1 MGAIANHSGNAI
13 VRAICP
19 PIGVSIGLKRADD
32 NGLLSKKRFFAG
44 LSVKSKLGLLL
55 EGNNVFHGVAPSAN
69 QLLCTKL
76 MFTQRRPQRCP
87 TRRTLRPV
95 GRSFDATQSSGAS
108 TPSPRSRRF
117 FGKFLGIRRAATAT
131 VEVAICLPVLMTLT
145 LATMDLCS
153 LFFLKETVSIAA
165 YEGARR
171 GINRGGTTAAATA
184 RVQQILDERGVTYGG
199 DVVTFTGKNYN
210 NAETLEH
217 VTLVVT
223 VPAAGNLLA
232 PAGLYGDL
240 ILSSQV
246 TMRKEFENQN

>member
-1 MGAIANHSGNAI
+1 
-13 VRAICP
+13 
-19 PIGVSIGLKRADD
+19 
-32 NGLLSKKRFFAG
+32 
-44 LSVKSKLGLLL
+44 
-55 EGNNVFHGVAPSAN
+55 
-69 QLLCTKL
+69 
-76 MFTQRRPQRCP
+76 MFIQRRSN
-87 TRRTLRPV
+87 RRV
-95 GRSFDATQSSGAS
+95 KHQAVRSSSASRSGAES
-108 TPSPRSRRF
+108 NGENQETRVPGS
-117 FGKFLGIRRAATAT
+117 FLGIRRAATAS

-145 LATMDLCS
+145 LATIDLCS

-184 RVQQILDERGVTYGG
+184 RVQEVLDERGITYGG
-199 DVVTFTGKNYN
+199 NVVTFNGKNFN

-240 ILSSQV
+240 VLSSQV
-246 TMRKEFENQN
+246 TMRKEFENQD